1 MFNTRSCLGRHLS
14 TLTVPTSGNYS
25 HTATCRCPSAIN
37 TRLHRVA
44 PLPTHHS
51 ESAGLCALKLP
62 RNVIRAAANQWSG
75 LVARGFVIKVY
86 KRHQVG

>member
-1 MFNTRSCLGRHLS
+1 
-14 TLTVPTSGNYS
+14 
-25 HTATCRCPSAIN
+25 
-37 TRLHRVA
+37 
-44 PLPTHHS
+44 
-51 ESAGLCALKLP
+51 LKLP